1 MYVKREKTA
10 GGTKTA
16 VRGQRTAEAM
26 AGDGRGRG
34 SGGARTG
41 TGLPASIEAAWG
53 LRERPGKG
61 PKPGIGIERI
71 VAAAV
76 ALASA
81 EGVGA
86 VSMGRVA
93 KELGVSTMSLYRY
106 VAAKD
111 ELYILM
117 QEEAV
122 GLPPAPP
129 PPGTGWREALTAW
142 ARAQRE
148 VFHRNLWVLR
158 IPISGP
164 PATPNSVAWWDRGLA
179 ALADTGLDEGEKLSV
194 ILLVGGFVRN
204 EAMLMADLGAAI
216 AASGEPPEAVM
227 RRYGQTLERFADP
240 ERYPALARLLA
251 SKVMYEPDTQD
262 FDFVFGLERLL
273 DGVGMLIDSRATGD
287 GEGCDD
293 GGGGAAPGEG
303 GAA

>member
-1 MYVKREKTA
+1 MAGNGRRRGPGDA
-10 GGTKTA
+10 GG
-16 VRGQRTAEAM
+16 GRT
-26 AGDGRGRG
+26 R
-34 SGGARTG
+34 S
-41 TGLPASIEAAWG
+41 GLPASIEAAWG

-81 EGVGA
+81 EGIGA

-122 GLPPAPP
+122 GLPPEPP
-129 PPGTGWREALTAW
+129 APGTGWREALAAW
-142 ARAQRE
+142 AWAQRD

-164 PATPNSVAWWDRGLA
+164 PATPNSVAWWDRGLE
-179 ALADTGLDEGEKLSV
+179 ALADTGLDEGEKISV
-194 ILLVGGFVRN
+194 VLLVGGFVRN
-204 EAMLMADLGAAI
+204 EALLMADLGAAI
-216 AASGEPPEAVM
+216 AAGGESPDVVM
-227 RRYGQTLERFADP
+227 RRYAETLERFADP
-240 ERYPALARLLA
+240 DRYPALAKLLK
-251 SKVMYEPDTQD
+251 SRVMYEPDSPD
-262 FDFVFGLERLL
+262 YEFVFGLERLL
-273 DGVGMLIDSRATGD
+273 DGVGVLVDRRAGGGTEGEGD
-287 GEGCDD
+287 GR
-293 GGGGAAPGEG
+293 A
-303 GAA
+303 